1 MSFLKHKMLSGLA
14 VAALLSASATANT
27 CDYPIDVLAD
37 AGTYSPVAMNDSFQV
52 DACSSTV
59 HHYGYYAWGNGNTL
73 PNFGLCT
80 LSNAS
85 LSNFKLIWTAEQV
98 GGATTELGTYSG
110 ANAINGLNATFNTG
124 VGSFFATAGSYVI
137 SLYLEVL
144 EANNYTKF
152 DLPGTQNDRGYA
164 GSDYYTGSDRYT
176 HSNGGHKNNDYAQ
189 GNLSLIA
196 ATVAEPAAALLL
208 LPAFALIA
216 RRQRRKRQKA

>member
-1 MSFLKHKMLSGLA
+1 MNSLKHKMLSGF
-14 VAALLSASATANT
+14 AAAAILSASATANT

-59 HHYGYYAWGNGNTL
+59 HDYRYYGWGQQWR

-85 LSNFKLIWTAEQV
+85 LSNFKLIWTAELV
-98 GGATTELGTYSG
+98 GGATTQLGTYSG

-124 VGSFFATAGSYVI
+124 AGSFFSTAGSYVI

-144 EANNYTKF
+144 EANNYTLF

-176 HSNGGHKNNDYAQ
+176 HSNGGIYNNDFAQ
-189 GNLSLIA
+189 TNLSLTV